1 MKQKGIIVTYVLV
14 FCAVFLVLLGGLF
27 SFILFQLKKNAQK
40 IAWHESLEIAEAG
53 LNYYRWCLNNR
64 VEDICET
71 EKEYLDLDGSQIGT
85 LSLEISSELSCG
97 ETAKV
102 NVQSIGWTNDFPD
115 IKRKVASFYARP
127 SVAQYVYLLNDSVW
141 AGADREIRGLFHS
154 NGGIRMDGENYSSV
168 TSAMGTWLC
177 GDSFGCYYPNC
188 PNDCVQD
195 QEEELCRCPGVFTT
209 TGNPDTDLFE
219 WPVSYFDFEKITID
233 LAQVKEIALPL
244 PFEKYW
250 PPVSDI
256 DVNGKGYHFKLD
268 RNDIQVWVITELS
281 PTESYSYEDDWH
293 DDYFIIDSEYL
304 YKTISI
310 DPECSLIFVEDN
322 LWIDG
327 KLSGKLTI
335 ISANLIDPTEKTSI
349 ILPSDIEYNLSDG
362 SDALMLTAE
371 KDVLISPIAPNSMEL
386 KGVFIAQTGHFGINH
401 YPSNIKDKLELHGAI
416 ISYGRV
422 GTKWSSGSHIV
433 SGFRQRETYA
443 DPNLIYHCSP
453 FVPVVGSEFEML
465 EWEEIE

>member
-115 IKRKVASFYARP
+115 IKRTVASFYARP

-154 NGGIRMDGENYSSV
+154 NGGIRMDGENHSSV
-168 TSAMGTWLC
+168 TSAMETWLC
-177 GDSFGCYYPNC
+177 GDSFGCYYPSC

-219 WPVSYFDFEKITID
+219 WPVSYFDFEKITIN
-233 LAQVKEIALPL
+233 LAEIKEIALVDL
-244 PFEKYW
+244 LHLY
-250 PPVSDI
+250 
-256 DVNGKGYHFKLD
+256 
-268 RNDIQVWVITELS
+268 
-281 PTESYSYEDDWH
+281 
-293 DDYFIIDSEYL
+293 YFLLLLVQFYFL
-304 YKTISI
+304 YFQLHIHLNQ
-310 DPECSLIFVEDN
+310 LIKAFYV
-322 LWIDG
+322 
-327 KLSGKLTI
+327 
-335 ISANLIDPTEKTSI
+335 
-349 ILPSDIEYNLSDG
+349 
-362 SDALMLTAE
+362 
-371 KDVLISPIAPNSMEL
+371 
-386 KGVFIAQTGHFGINH
+386 
-401 YPSNIKDKLELHGAI
+401 
-416 ISYGRV
+416 YG
-422 GTKWSSGSHIV
+422 
-433 SGFRQRETYA
+433 
-443 DPNLIYHCSP
+443 
-453 FVPVVGSEFEML
+453 
-465 EWEEIE
+465 